1 MPVNSGP
8 LERQLLETLANP
20 EYHVHETCGRF
31 MNLTA
36 IFIHRPV
43 MTTLLMLG
51 IVLFGVA
58 GYRTLPVSDLP
69 NVDFPTLQVNASLPG
84 ASPETMAA
92 SVATPL
98 ERQFST
104 VPGLDSMTSISTR
117 GTTAITLQLSLDR
130 SLDAAAQDVQSAIG
144 TAVRRLPAGMPNPPT
159 LRKVNPAD
167 QPILYLVLY
176 SSTLPLSTVDDYA
189 ETMVAQRISMINGVA
204 QVNVLGAQKYAVRAQ
219 LDPNVLAARGIGID
233 EVQNAL
239 ANNNVNR
246 PTGTLWG
253 RKQAYTVQAT
263 GQLMNAAA
271 FRPMIVA
278 YRDGR
283 PVRLEELGVVKD
295 SVENDK
301 QAGWF
306 NGSRS
311 ISLFVQRQPGT
322 NTVEV
327 VDRIHQLLP
336 EFRAQMPPSVTLDVL
351 YDRAESIRESVNDVK
366 FTLVLTVGLVVM
378 VIFLFL
384 RNVSATVI
392 PSLAL
397 PMSIVGTF
405 AAMALAGYTLDNLSL
420 MALTLSVGFVVDD
433 AIVMLENIVRHMEMG
448 KPRLQAAVEGAGE
461 IGFTILSMTLSLA
474 AVFIPVL
481 FMSGIMGRLFH
492 EFAVTIIVAILISGF
507 VSLSLTPMLCSRF
520 LHPPTEHQNRFQRAS
535 EGVFNAA
542 RDVYG
547 WTLRGVL
554 RHHVL
559 TMLTAAGTV
568 VATVYL
574 YGLVPKG
581 FIPNQDTGQIS
592 GTTEAAQDISFDGMV
607 QRQQAV
613 AAVIAA
619 HPNVDAFASSAGSSG
634 GGVSSSNAGRLIV
647 RLKPSAQRNMSPE
660 QIIEELRPKLNAIP
674 GIRTYLQNPPLIR
687 IGGQVSRSLYQ
698 YTLQA
703 PEIDTLY
710 RASPEFERAM
720 RELPELTDVSS
731 DLQISSPQVI
741 VDIDRDRASALGLN
755 ADQVENALYNAYGSR
770 QVSMIYTPTDDY
782 QVIMELLPEYQGN
795 PDAMNLLYV
804 TGTSR
809 KPVPLSAVAKFRT
822 DVAPL
827 TVAHLGQLPAVTIS
841 FNLKPGVS
849 LGDAVQKVEALA
861 TETLPDTVRTSFQG
875 MAAAYQS
882 SLGGMG
888 VLLLMA
894 VLVIYMVLG
903 ILYESFI
910 HPLTIL
916 SGLPSAGLGAL
927 LTLLIFHDELNIY
940 SFVGII
946 MLIGIVKKNAIMM
959 IDFALETQR
968 LHATP
973 PAEAIK
979 EACLVRFRPIMMTT
993 MAALAG
999 TLPIALGLGAGGEA
1013 RRPLGL
1019 AVVGGLAVSQLLT
1032 LYITPVFYIYME
1044 RARTA
1049 LRRRPKAKSTGRTE
1063 EFAHTGVG

>member
-1 MPVNSGP
+1 
-8 LERQLLETLANP
+8 
-20 EYHVHETCGRF
+20 

-69 NVDFPTLQVNASLPG
+69 NVDFPTLQVNANLPG

-104 VPGLDSMTSISTR
+104 IPGLDSMTSTSSRGSTS
-117 GTTAITLQLSLDR
+117 ITLQLTLDR
-130 SLDAAAQDVQSAIG
+130 SLDAAAQDVQSSIA
-144 TAVRRLPAGMPNPPT
+144 AALRRLPPGMPNPPT
-159 LRKVNPAD
+159 FRKVNPAD

-176 SSTLPLSTVDDYA
+176 SPTLPLSTVDDYA

-204 QVNVLGAQKYAVRAQ
+204 QVNVMGSQKYAVRAQ
-219 LDPNVLAARGIGID
+219 LDPNLLAARGIGVE
-233 EVQNAL
+233 EVQTAL
-239 ANNNVNR
+239 SKNNVNQ

-253 RKQAYTVQAT
+253 PRQAYTVQAT
-263 GQLMNAAA
+263 GQLLNAAA

-278 YRDGR
+278 YRGGR
-283 PVRLEELGVVKD
+283 AVRLEELGVVMD
-295 SVENDK
+295 SVENNK

-306 NGSRS
+306 NGIRS
-311 ISLFVQRQPGT
+311 ISLMVQRQPGT

-327 VDRIHQLLP
+327 VDRIRALIP
-336 EFRAQMPPSVTLDVL
+336 EFRSQMPPSVTLDVL

-366 FTLVLTVGLVVM
+366 FTLLLTVILVIL

-405 AAMALAGYTLDNLSL
+405 AAMSLAGYTLDNLSL

-448 KPRLQAAVEGAGE
+448 KSRLQAAVEGAGE

-492 EFAVTIIVAILISGF
+492 EFAVTISVAILISGF

-520 LHPPTEHQNRFQRAS
+520 LRPPTERQNWFQRGS
-535 EGVFNAA
+535 EHVFNAM
-542 RDVYG
+542 RDVYA

-574 YGLVPKG
+574 YGHVPKG
-581 FIPNQDTGQIS
+581 FIPNQDTGQLS
-592 GTTEAAQDISFDGMV
+592 GSTEAAQDISFDAMV

-613 AAVIAA
+613 AAIVAQD
-619 HPNVDAFASSAGSSG
+619 PNVEGYTSSAGG
-634 GGVSSSNAGRLIV
+634 GGGGGAVGGGNAGRV
-647 RLKPSAQRNMSPE
+647 FMRLKPREQRKLSPE
-660 QIIEELRPKLNAIP
+660 QIIEALRPKLNAIP
-674 GIRTYLQNPPLIR
+674 GIRTYLQNPPLVR

-703 PEIDTLY
+703 PEIETLY
-710 RASPEFERAM
+710 RAAPEFEKGM
-720 RELPELTDVSS
+720 RDLEGLTDVNS

-741 VDIDRDRASALGLN
+741 VDIDRDRASALGLT
-755 ADQVENALYNAYGSR
+755 ADEIETALYNSYGSR
-770 QVSMIYTPTDDY
+770 QVSSIYTPTDDF

-795 PDAMNLLYV
+795 PEALNLLYV
-804 TGTSR
+804 TGTGR
-809 KPVPLSAVAKFRT
+809 KPIPLSAVAKLRT

-849 LGDAVQKVEALA
+849 LGDAVQRVEALA
-861 TETLPDTVRTSFQG
+861 TEKLPDTVRTSFQG

-894 VLVIYMVLG
+894 ILVIYMVLG

-910 HPLTIL
+910 HPITIL

-927 LTLLIFHDELNIY
+927 VTLLLFHDELNIY

-959 IDFALETQR
+959 IDFALEAQKT
-968 LHATP
+968 LGMTP
-973 PAEAIK
+973 ADSIR

-999 TLPIALGLGAGGEA
+999 TMPIALGIGAGGEA

-1044 RARTA
+1044 RVRRLLSRRKKA
-1049 LRRRPKAKSTGRTE
+1049 LVLAE
-1063 EFAHTGVG
+1063 EFAHSAR